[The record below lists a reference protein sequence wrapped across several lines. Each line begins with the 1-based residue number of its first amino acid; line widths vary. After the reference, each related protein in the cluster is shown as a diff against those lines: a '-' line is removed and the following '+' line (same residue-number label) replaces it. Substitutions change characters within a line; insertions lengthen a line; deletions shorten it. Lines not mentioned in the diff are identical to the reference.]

1 MKCDLTVTKLLHE
14 LEVVGSIQVDVTSFL
29 CNYSTDSFSVK
40 SLKVKIRFKLLRSA
54 EQNNSIET
62 K

>member
-40 SLKVKIRFKLLRSA
+40 SLKVKIRFKLLSSA
-54 EQNNSIET
+54 VT
-62 K
+62 